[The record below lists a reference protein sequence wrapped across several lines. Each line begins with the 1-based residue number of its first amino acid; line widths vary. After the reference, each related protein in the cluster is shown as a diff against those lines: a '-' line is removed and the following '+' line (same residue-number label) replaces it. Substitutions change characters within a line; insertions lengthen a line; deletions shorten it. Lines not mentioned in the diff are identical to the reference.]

1 MIDGYN
7 QGEEEW
13 MKTGLIKS
21 YQIKDGQKEI
31 ELSEM
36 TSYLPVD

>member
-1 MIDGYN
+1 VDENWAY
-7 QGEEEW
+7 
-13 MKTGLIKS
+13 KS

-36 TSYLPVD
+36 TSYLPMD